1 MGALERFPNLATA
14 IVLAT
19 LLVLPLTVPATLASQ
34 IAIFATGALS
44 VALLLGAVGLL
55 SFGQGLYLGVGAYVC
70 GILVRDTGMGL
81 IPALGMAALSG
92 AALAG
97 LVGSVIVLL
106 SIRGLIR
113 ATG

>member
-44 VALLLGAVGLL
+44 VALLPRERASSEATRRSAGRDVGSSSDARRGSTHPLGDPANAVVV
-55 SFGQGLYLGVGAYVC
+55 GVGDIDVSRRIDGHA
-70 GILVRDTGMGL
+70 
-81 IPALGMAALSG
+81 
-92 AALAG
+92 
-97 LVGSVIVLL
+97 
-106 SIRGLIR
+106 
-113 ATG
+113 